1 MGYHSFLI
9 EDIPDEYPLFIV
21 ISGIHPPFSTAAA
34 LFGALAGATED
45 DAAVILPRSQ
55 SEVDHIFWQRLGDLQ
70 SKHHHFGEASHELH
84 FLIITDIHPSD
95 WKQTDGVLLVAEGY
109 EPESEEFAAT
119 YRRIGAEIR
128 HILNLSSSIQDHRLT
143 LEGWD
148 MIHRCFVSH
157 LAPEAAT
164 LIPRCPSSAMERR
177 DPAYAANRKYSKV
190 KILFLASNPEDSA
203 RLRLDQEIRTIR
215 ERLRQSPLGDNFTV
229 EQEWAVRVS
238 DLQSHLLRHRP
249 HIVHFSGFG
258 SHAGR
263 ITLEPEP
270 VPRTGTSAT
279 AFTHVLSSI
288 RDMVRRGRHEPGA
301 GRIVV
306 EDQFGLS
313 QELSPE
319 ALQSLLTTLK
329 DNITCV
335 VLNACFSETLA
346 RAIAGPVCCAVGMSE
361 AIDDKAA
368 IAFASS
374 YYQALGF
381 GRDLGTAFRLGCE
394 QIGLEGIQDSH
405 IPKLFTAP
413 GVDARGVFLV
423 ER

>member
-9 EDIPDEYPLFIV
+9 EDVPDEYPLFIV
-21 ISGIHPPFSTAAA
+21 ISGFRPDFSTAGA

-55 SEVDHIFWQRLGDLQ
+55 TEVDEIFLQRLVDLRY
-70 SKHHHFGEASHELH
+70 KHHYFGAASVELP
-84 FLIITDIHPSD
+84 FLIVTDIHPSD
-95 WKQTDGVLLVAEGY
+95 WKQTDGVLVVTKRFEQDSEG
-109 EPESEEFAAT
+109 FAAT

-128 HILNLSSSIQDHRLT
+128 HVLKLSSSIQDDRLT
-143 LEGWD
+143 PEGWD

-157 LAPEAAT
+157 LAAEAAT
-164 LIPRCPSSAMERR
+164 LIPPCPSSAIERR
-177 DPAYAANRKYSKV
+177 DPAHAANRKYSNV
-190 KILFLASNPEDSA
+190 KILFLASSPEDSG
-203 RLRLDQEIRTIR
+203 RLRLDREIRTIR
-215 ERLRQSPLGDNFTV
+215 ERLRQSPLGNRFTV

-249 HIVHFSGFG
+249 HILHFSGFG

-270 VPRTGTSAT
+270 VPRTGASAK
-279 AFTHVLSSI
+279 AFTRVLSSI
-288 RDMVRRGRHEPGA
+288 RDMVLRGRNERSA

-319 ALQSLLTTLK
+319 ALQDLFTTLK
-329 DNITCV
+329 DNIICV

-374 YYQALGF
+374 FYQALGF

-394 QIGLEGIQDSH
+394 QIGLENIQDPH

-413 GVDARGVFLV
+413 GVDASGLFLV

>member
-21 ISGIHPPFSTAAA
+21 IGGIHPLSSTAGA

-55 SEVDHIFWQRLGDLQ
+55 TEVHHIYWQRLEDLRC
-70 SKHHHFGEASHELH
+70 KHHYFGRASFELP

-95 WKQTDGVLLVAEGY
+95 WKQTDGVLLVTEGY
-109 EPESEEFAAT
+109 EPESEECATT
-119 YRRIGAEIR
+119 YRRIGVEIR
-128 HILNLSSSIQDHRLT
+128 HILKLSSSIRNHRLT
-143 LEGWD
+143 LEGWG

-164 LIPRCPSSAMERR
+164 LIPPCPSDAIERR
-177 DPAYAANRKYSKV
+177 DPAHAVNRKYSKV
-190 KILFLASNPEDSA
+190 KILFLASSPEDSG
-203 RLRLDQEIRTIR
+203 RLRLDHEIRTIR
-215 ERLRQSPLGDNFTV
+215 ERLRQSPLREKFTV

-249 HIVHFSGFG
+249 HILHFSGFG
-258 SHAGR
+258 SHAGG

-270 VPRTGTSAT
+270 VARTGGPAK
-279 AFTHVLSSI
+279 AFTRVLSSI
-288 RDMVRRGRHEPGA
+288 RDMVRRGRLEPGA

-306 EDQFGLS
+306 EDQVGLS

-319 ALQSLLTTLK
+319 ALKNMFTTLK

-335 VLNACFSETLA
+335 VLNACFSEALA

-361 AIDDKAA
+361 AIDDRAA

-374 YYQALGF
+374 FYQALGF
-381 GRDLGTAFRLGCE
+381 GRDLGRAFRLGCE
-394 QIGLEGIQDSH
+394 QIGLENIQDPR

-413 GVDARGVFLV
+413 GIDASGLFLV